1 MAQFAMTAQHFSG
14 PLPPPEMLRKYEDL
28 LPGSADRVIS
38 MAERQSVHRQA
49 LEAKVVNSNCSNERL
64 GMLLGFGVVVLVVS
78 AGTYAVSIGKDITGM
93 GAIVTALA
101 SLVGVFVYGKS
112 QQKKEL
118 EVRQQGII
126 EAARQSEKK

>member
-1 MAQFAMTAQHFSG
+1 
-14 PLPPPEMLRKYEDL
+14 
-28 LPGSADRVIS
+28 
-38 MAERQSVHRQA
+38 
-49 LEAKVVNSNCSNERL
+49 
-64 GMLLGFGVVVLVVS
+64 MLLGFGVVVLVVS